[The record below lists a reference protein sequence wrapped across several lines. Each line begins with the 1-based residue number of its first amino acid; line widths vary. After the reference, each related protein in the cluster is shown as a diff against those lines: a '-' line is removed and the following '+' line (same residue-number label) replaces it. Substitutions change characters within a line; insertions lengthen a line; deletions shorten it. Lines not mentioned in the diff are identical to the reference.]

1 MYRRSMSAFQLESF
15 YLTYQ
20 PKASYEKSTPLKPFF
35 FFSAMAWS
43 TDSFAVGLSAARG
56 SFPRA

>member
-1 MYRRSMSAFQLESF
+1 MYRRSMSAFQFVSLLPNLPAQGIVRAIHPS
-15 YLTYQ
+15 Q
-20 PKASYEKSTPLKPFF
+20 PFF

>member
-1 MYRRSMSAFQLESF
+1 MYRRSMSAFQLVS
-15 YLTYQ
+15 LLPTYQ
-20 PKASYEKSTPLKPFF
+20 PKASYEKSTPSKPFF

-43 TDSFAVGLSAARG
+43 ADSFAMELSTAWG